1 MVNRRKYRQLN
12 MSRSNPRVLS
22 TLERA
27 GGFASAQEVYH
38 LMKREG
44 QSIGLTTVYRSLQ
57 SLVNDKIV
65 DVLRRDD
72 GEAIYR
78 LCGETHHHHLVCKS
92 CGETVEIE
100 GGAIEKWALNV
111 AKEHGFREVGHTAEI
126 FGLCSKC

>member
-1 MVNRRKYRQLN
+1 

-27 GGFASAQEVYH
+27 GGFASAQEVYQ

-72 GEAIYR
+72 G
-78 LCGETHHHHLVCKS
+78 
-92 CGETVEIE
+92 
-100 GGAIEKWALNV
+100 AIEKWALNMGR
-111 AKEHGFREVGHTAEI
+111 EHGFREVGHTAEI